1 MGVTIHPLFFVKKT
15 FKTAKGK
22 VPIYL
27 RITINGS
34 RFKVSI
40 NRQIDYGNWHAKVGR
55 ANGFTEEAK
64 TLNSFLETLRSR
76 AVNYEQEIFR
86 EGKELNIETFREKW
100 LGIKKN
106 PVMLMDVFREHN
118 RKMKLLVEKEYAEMT
133 YIKYETSLAHTQ
145 KFLLFKYGKPDI

>member
-1 MGVTIHPLFFVKKT
+1 MGATINASFFVKKSY
-15 FKTAKGK
+15 KNAKGK

-34 RFKVSI
+34 RFEVSI
-40 NRQIDYGNWHAKVGR
+40 HRQIDYSNWLAKIGR

-100 LGIKKN
+100 LGIKEKS
-106 PVMLMDVFREHN
+106 VMLVDVFLEHN
-118 RKMKLLVEKEYAEMT
+118 RKK
-133 YIKYETSLAHTQ
+133 
-145 KFLLFKYGKPDI
+145 